1 MIYIPHY
8 SNTSWT
14 YIGEK
19 DNLPERDQNTYLC
32 GGEQYVNVF
41 QSKMELDKKS
51 NNICDTQQG
60 EKGENAFQ
68 TFPVKFENMG
78 GVLKIKLMQF
88 I

>member
-1 MIYIPHY
+1 MKYVLHS
-8 SNTSWT
+8 SNTLWT

-19 DNLPERDQNTYLC
+19 NNLPERDQNTYLC
-32 GGEQYVNVF
+32 GGEQYINVF

-51 NNICDTQQG
+51 NDIRDTQQG

-68 TFPVKFENMG
+68 TFPAMFENMG
-78 GVLKIKLMQF
+78 GVLKLKL

>member
-1 MIYIPHY
+1 MKD
-8 SNTSWT
+8 
-14 YIGEK
+14 EK
-19 DNLPERDQNTYLC
+19 HNSLC

-68 TFPVKFENMG
+68 TFLSDFQVVVA
-78 GVLKIKLMQF
+78 VLGSYFPKDHTKKYRKQHHICHKDD
-88 I
+88 